1 MRIQN
6 MAQKTIRKSSVVLCL
21 DNVTGFKWPSFL
33 IDTGVFS
40 CCVLNR
46 QEKKRKERQ

>member
-21 DNVTGFKWPSFL
+21 LMLLASNGLVFEL
-33 IDTGVFS
+33 IQVCLVAVF
-40 CCVLNR
+40 
-46 QEKKRKERQ
+46 